1 MAIHFGRN
9 SASMPL
15 SEHLKE
21 LRSRLLQMFLVLS
34 VGVVVGFMLYP
45 QLLTLLQHPYCR
57 VSPKHCN
64 FLVTNPLEGLSVRIK
79 VAIYFALLI
88 GLPAIFWHSWRFIT
102 PGLKKRERA
111 YALSF
116 VAASVLFF
124 LMGATTAYLSFSAAI
139 TWLQNIGGQQLTTYY
154 SPSQYIN
161 LFLLMLVAF
170 GLTFE
175 FPVAL
180 VALQLADLVTPRGLL
195 RQWRYA
201 IILITIAVALI
212 TPSGDPLS
220 MFALGLPLVFF
231 YFLAIGVGRL
241 LGKK

>member
-1 MAIHFGRN
+1 MGLRFR
-9 SASMPL
+9 SESSSMPL
-15 SEHLKE
+15 RDHLKE
-21 LRSRLLQMFLVLS
+21 LRTRLLRLVAVMC
-34 VGVVVGFMLYP
+34 VGIVIGFILYP
-45 QLLTLLQHPYCR
+45 HLLNFLQSPYCK
-57 VSPKHCN
+57 VSPRQCH
-64 FLVTNPLEGLSVRIK
+64 FLVTNPLDGLSIRVK
-79 VAIYFALLI
+79 VSIYFALLMA
-88 GLPAIFWHSWRFIT
+88 LPFIFWHTWRFIT
-102 PGLKKRERA
+102 PGLKRHERT

-116 VAASVLFF
+116 VTASVTFF
-124 LMGATTAYLSFSAAI
+124 ALGAVTAYFSFSAAI

-154 SPSQYIN
+154 SPNEYIN
-161 LFLLMLVAF
+161 LFILMLVAF
-170 GLTFE
+170 GVTFE

-180 VALQLADLVTPRGLL
+180 VALQLAELVTPRGLL

-201 IILITIAVALI
+201 VIAITVASALI